1 MGAVIAHRQLDTPRC
16 ATHPSNEEKLSI
28 NKTMTM
34 DVYKYAAGD
43 AKPGKTAKDTK
54 REKRLER
61 NRESARKCR
70 KKRKQFVGDLQSQV
84 ETLGEENAMLQIEN
98 QRLMDLIQ
106 QLQSGRGYES
116 NDVDPCPESTRKRA
130 RSEFGVSMA
139 NDFSESAV
147 HATNSQ
153 QLEDFSK
160 LAILTTFLLYS
171 ATLMQLTLTHAPTV
185 LTQLASQAAAL
196 VPAVP
201 PARASS
207 ATRAG
212 LPARSSPI
220 PCPP

>member
-1 MGAVIAHRQLDTPRC
+1 M
-16 ATHPSNEEKLSI
+16 
-28 NKTMTM
+28 
-34 DVYKYAAGD
+34 
-43 AKPGKTAKDTK
+43 
-54 REKRLER
+54 
-61 NRESARKCR
+61 
-70 KKRKQFVGDLQSQV
+70 
-84 ETLGEENAMLQIEN
+84 
-98 QRLMDLIQ
+98 
-106 QLQSGRGYES
+106 
-116 NDVDPCPESTRKRA
+116 DPCPESTRKRA

-196 VPAVP
+196 APAVP
-201 PARASS
+201 PVRASS

-212 LPARSSPI
+212 LLARSSPI
-220 PCPP
+220 PCPA

>member
-1 MGAVIAHRQLDTPRC
+1 MTLD
-16 ATHPSNEEKLSI
+16 I
-28 NKTMTM
+28 
-34 DVYKYAAGD
+34 YKYAAGD
-43 AKPGKTAKDTK
+43 TKPGKTAKDNK

-70 KKRKQFVGDLQSQV
+70 KKRKQFVGDLQYQV
-84 ETLGEENAMLQIEN
+84 DHLGDENAMLQLEN

-106 QLQSGRGYES
+106 QLQSGRGIDTNDADGTES
-116 NDVDPCPESTRKRA
+116 SRKRA

-139 NDFSESAV
+139 TDFSESAV

-171 ATLMQLTLTHAPTV
+171 ATLMQLTLTHAPTL

-196 VPAVP
+196 APVVSPETHSAMKPLKFPSPA
-201 PARASS
+201 
-207 ATRAG
+207 
-212 LPARSSPI
+212 
-220 PCPP
+220 